1 MMKFFAATMIV
12 LAVLAAEAAT
22 GSGLLSIDDSYTVSR
37 RYLAYKDEYPSLKVP
52 ELTFKAGQRV
62 LFDRLYKTVG
72 DRELHLD
79 IFLPAPSKRGSRQG
93 VMLVHGGGWRAGE
106 KSEFYAM
113 ANLLAQRGYAV
124 FLPEYR
130 RSPEAPYPAGLID
143 VNDALAWVKA
153 QAGTYGVDR
162 DHIALGGGSSGGQM
176 AALLAY
182 TSNTS
187 LFKTHAN
194 DDTRV
199 NALFDLDGVL
209 NFTSPLA
216 LQFEN
221 AAGDASPA
229 ALWLGGSAEHAA
241 GKWREASASVHVDAQ
256 SPPTLII
263 SSGAP
268 RFTAGK
274 DEVLAELERHG
285 IRHQYLELVNVPHT
299 FWLFEPHLS
308 KVVGDMDAFL
318 RVVR

>member
-1 MMKFFAATMIV
+1 
-12 LAVLAAEAAT
+12 
-22 GSGLLSIDDSYTVSR
+22 
-37 RYLAYKDEYPSLKVP
+37 
-52 ELTFKAGQRV
+52 
-62 LFDRLYKTVG
+62 
-72 DRELHLD
+72 
-79 IFLPAPSKRGSRQG
+79 
-93 VMLVHGGGWRAGE
+93 MLVHGGGYSRRE
-106 KSEFYAM
+106 TEFYAM

-209 NFTSPLA
+209 NFTSAGAPVRERRGRRFAGCVVAGGRRSTPRASGGKRVRPCMWMRSPRRHRSSAAGRLRLRRAKTRSCSNSTRHSSPVPRTRECSAHLLA
-216 LQFEN
+216 LR
-221 AAGDASPA
+221 AAPEQ
-229 ALWLGGSAEHAA
+229 GG
-241 GKWREASASVHVDAQ
+241 R
-256 SPPTLII
+256 
-263 SSGAP
+263 
-268 RFTAGK
+268 
-274 DEVLAELERHG
+274 
-285 IRHQYLELVNVPHT
+285 
-299 FWLFEPHLS
+299 
-308 KVVGDMDAFL
+308 
-318 RVVR
+318 